1 MKGVLFD
8 KIGSVRVGDVP
19 KPDLQTNR
27 DALIKVT
34 AAAICGT
41 DLHVL
46 NGRIPVEENTVL
58 GHEIVGV
65 VEKTGSD
72 VRRVNPGDRVVVSC
86 TIQCGECASCRNR
99 QVALCKH
106 GGILGLGKLKGGFPG
121 GQAEYIRV
129 PYADM
134 VLEPI
139 PDNVSDEQAIFVGD
153 ILSTGYMALE
163 NGSVHP
169 GDVIAI
175 FGAGPV
181 GLCVVAAARLFGASR
196 IISIDLLKYRLDAAK
211 HLGADI
217 EIDSSARDPVAEIM
231 KITDGRG
238 VDVAIEAVGSFV
250 TFHHC
255 VESVKA
261 GGNISIVGGFPPGM
275 DEISIRDIW
284 IKGPQIR
291 MGLVNVI
298 HMDRLMSL
306 IKYRKLDL
314 TSLITHRMP
323 LDEAKEAYRL
333 VNSRSA
339 NVLKAILYP

>member
-1 MKGVLFD
+1 MKAVLFD
-8 KIGSVRVGDVP
+8 RVGSVSVGDVT

-27 DALIKVT
+27 DALVKVT
-34 AAAICGT
+34 ATAICGT

-58 GHEIVGV
+58 GHEVVGV
-65 VEKTGSD
+65 VERTGSD
-72 VRRVNPGDRVVVSC
+72 VRRINPGDRVVVSC
-86 TIQCGECASCRNR
+86 TVQCGECINCRNR
-99 QVALCKH
+99 QVALCKQ
-106 GGILGLGKLKGGFPG
+106 GGIFGLGRLKGGFQG

-134 VLEPI
+134 VLESI

-169 GDVIAI
+169 GDAVAI

-181 GLCVVAAARLFGASR
+181 GLCAVAAARLLGPSR
-196 IISIDLLKYRLDAAK
+196 IISVDLLDYRLETAK

-217 EIDSSARDPVAEIM
+217 EINSGKRDPVEEIR

-238 VDVAIEAVGSFV
+238 ADVAIEAVGSIV
-250 TFHHC
+250 TFRHC
-255 VESVKA
+255 VESVKS
-261 GGNISIVGGFPPGM
+261 GGNISIVGGFPPGT
-275 DEISIRDIW
+275 DEISIREIW
-284 IKGPQIR
+284 IKSPQIR
-291 MGLVNVI
+291 MGLVNMI
-298 HMDRLMSL
+298 HMNQLVSL
-306 IKYRKLDL
+306 IQYGKLDL
-314 TSLITHRMP
+314 TPLVTHRM
-323 LDEAKEAYRL
+323 LLYEAKEAYHL

-339 NVLKAILYP
+339 NVLKVILYP

>member
-1 MKGVLFD
+1 MKAVVF
-8 KIGSVRVGDVP
+8 KSVGSVKLCDVP
-19 KPDLQTNR
+19 KPDLQTDR

-34 AAAICGT
+34 ATAICGT
-41 DLHVL
+41 DLHIL
-46 NGRIPVEENTVL
+46 SGKIPVEENTVL
-58 GHEIVGV
+58 GHEVVGV
-65 VEKTGSD
+65 VEKTGSG
-72 VRRVNPGDRVVVSC
+72 VKRVNAGDRVVVSC
-86 TIQCGECASCRNR
+86 TVQCGECVNCRNR
-99 QVALCKH
+99 QVALCKQ
-106 GGILGLGKLKGGFPG
+106 GGIFGLGKLKGGFPG

-129 PYADM
+129 PYADT

-163 NGSVHP
+163 NGYVRP

-196 IISIDLLKYRLDAAK
+196 IISIDLLNYRLDAAK

-217 EIDSSARDPVAEIM
+217 EINSSERVPAAEIK
-231 KITDGRG
+231 KITDGQG
-238 VDVAIEAVGSFV
+238 ADVVIEAVGSFV
-250 TFHHC
+250 TFQNC
-255 VESVKA
+255 IESVKA

-275 DEISIRDIW
+275 DEISIREIW
-284 IKGPQIR
+284 IQSPQIR
-291 MGLVNVI
+291 MGLVNMI

-306 IKYRKLDL
+306 IKYGKLDL
-314 TSLITHRMP
+314 TPLITHRMP
-323 LDEAKEAYRL
+323 LDEAEEAYCL